1 MPKNFYYPTKN
12 DEILHFPRIS
22 IKVTKGKIREYRNVN
37 IELLI
42 ESLHISEKFKNKIEK

>member
-1 MPKNFYYPTKN
+1 MPKNFYYPIKN

-22 IKVTKGKIREYRNVN
+22 IKITKGKIREYRNVN

-42 ESLHISEKFKNKIEK
+42 EHLHISKKIQK